1 MRLSLIIS
9 GRWCFLLVTVAFV
22 GNQGVVG
29 IGMGARGNV
38 RLTGAVLPGRSS
50 RKIGLAW
57 AARWWPPALYLFGW
71 SLTKVAGPCI
81 PPAHVQPLY

>member
-9 GRWCFLLVTVAFV
+9 GRWCFLLVTVAFG

-38 RLTGAVLPGRSS
+38 RLIGAVLPGRSS
-50 RKIGLAW
+50 RKIRLAW
-57 AARWWPPALYLFGW
+57 AARW
-71 SLTKVAGPCI
+71 
-81 PPAHVQPLY
+81 